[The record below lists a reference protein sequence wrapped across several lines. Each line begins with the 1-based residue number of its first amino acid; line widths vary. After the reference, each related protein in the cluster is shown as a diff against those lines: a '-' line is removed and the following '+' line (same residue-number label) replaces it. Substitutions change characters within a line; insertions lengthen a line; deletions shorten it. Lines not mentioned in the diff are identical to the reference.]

1 MAPEIGAKPRLSD
14 IQENNMKITK
24 LLSLALT
31 AALPSLL
38 VSPLALAEDFPTRP
52 ITEIVPYPAG
62 GSSDLAGRALANA
75 LADHLGVNVV
85 VDNRSGG
92 GGSVGI
98 SALARARTDGY
109 TIGVAPIGTIA
120 NQPHMH
126 RTPYNT
132 ESFDYL
138 CQFYYGPEV
147 LVVKPDSPFNTLNE
161 VIDYAKA
168 HPGKL
173 SFGQPW
179 AGHFAAPGHAQI
191 PAGGGYRADPRSL
204 CRRRP
209 GFDRVDGWTCGS
221 VYGDAEHGY
230 RPQS

>member
-98 SALARARTDGY
+98 S
-109 TIGVAPIGTIA
+109 
-120 NQPHMH
+120 
-126 RTPYNT
+126 
-132 ESFDYL
+132 
-138 CQFYYGPEV
+138 
-147 LVVKPDSPFNTLNE
+147 
-161 VIDYAKA
+161 
-168 HPGKL
+168 
-173 SFGQPW
+173 
-179 AGHFAAPGHAQI
+179 
-191 PAGGGYRADPRSL
+191 
-204 CRRRP
+204 
-209 GFDRVDGWTCGS
+209 
-221 VYGDAEHGY
+221 
-230 RPQS
+230 